1 MSDRIRLLREGIEP
15 ATQKG
20 LEIGALNAPTVL
32 PQEGDVRF
40 VDRADDATLR
50 DSHPLRLEG
59 LVNVDY
65 IWPGTGSLAAVI
77 GTGELF
83 DWAIASHVIE
93 HVPNMLGWL
102 RGIAEVLKPGGI
114 LNLAIP
120 DCRFTFD
127 VDSPRSTIGQVI
139 ESDLLGYRHPSIRQV
154 FDYCFHAK
162 AIEPTA
168 IWRGEIDVASLPPF
182 AGDNAA
188 QVAHAHALNIL
199 HNCAYIDSHCWIVTP
214 LSYVKILQGL
224 TTIGVMPPLIP
235 SRLVATEPGE
245 CEFFSCFRQAD
256 LAVAADVI
264 RQEQLSALS
273 AMRCELERQ
282 AWHGRLVAGM

>member
-139 ESDLLGYRHPSIRQV
+139 ESDFWAIGTRAFAKCSITAFTPRPS
-154 FDYCFHAK
+154 
-162 AIEPTA
+162 
-168 IWRGEIDVASLPPF
+168 SLPPF
-182 AGDNAA
+182 GAA
-188 QVAHAHALNIL
+188 RSMSLRCHPSPATMRLRL
-199 HNCAYIDSHCWIVTP
+199 HMR
-214 LSYVKILQGL
+214 
-224 TTIGVMPPLIP
+224 MP
-235 SRLVATEPGE
+235 
-245 CEFFSCFRQAD
+245 
-256 LAVAADVI
+256 
-264 RQEQLSALS
+264 
-273 AMRCELERQ
+273 
-282 AWHGRLVAGM
+282 